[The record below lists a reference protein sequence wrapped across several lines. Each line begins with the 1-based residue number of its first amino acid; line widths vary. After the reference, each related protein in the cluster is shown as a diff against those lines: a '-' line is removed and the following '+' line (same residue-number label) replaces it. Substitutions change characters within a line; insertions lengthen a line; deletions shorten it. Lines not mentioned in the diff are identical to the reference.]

1 MSVFS
6 NKKKITENRLTS
18 TITAT
23 PENNV
28 KLTESYWNKSPT
40 NLGVRK
46 TNRFSKNSSGFFTA
60 ESKKKKKKKKEN
72 KFDKMTM
79 KELKSKANELNLS
92 DADVGKFG
100 KRTKRDTYID
110 AINKKEEN
118 SNTNVDNNN
127 EEIIV
132 TKNKKNGDKK
142 RDKKKNGIGGNFSV
156 PSFPDVSVRSGGAI
170 TTAKGGVALATA
182 YYVREMF
189 KWTTSAIRGLGESIM
204 YGLFGFVGLFA
215 FIRLY
220 DTYTK
225 RVEEY
230 ENFGNMNDDELKVK
244 IEELHEQLCY
254 WDGIQVFGRELRPFG
269 LELRPEC
276 RLIKAEYDRAI
287 EIREQREEQREEER
301 KIREEAD
308 SAYDNLKNELEAR
321 RRIRISEN
329 LRDKLLDDVR
339 FCKLMIQTAE
349 QKSNYKATEEDIIKL
364 SQDFN
369 KYQKLWK
376 IDVPVKHYISDT
388 KFIIRRKRLI
398 AGFGQQTNDVF
409 YTKYSSVLDL
419 KEKARLLGQ
428 AFIYCAELHVNKVI
442 AWMRIEK
449 ELNDEIESLNNDK
462 IKRIFQQQWVRTP
475 TGKAK
480 ERGIYADIQ
489 KLKVPPNMTYEKMMV
504 VSVNTINNSLEHL
517 NKKYIKKLP
526 DEIQEKFKIIENNMN
541 DFKCYRTFGM
551 MSSLKLIKAANEN
564 FKEMEN
570 NSKKLEN
577 LEKNTEEYELTL
589 ENLTT
594 SYEMYN
600 KYMNAHQI
608 LRNDNHSPEFIKQIC
623 DGNKLLFNKA
633 WKLADYIIN
642 EGIINEGKP
651 EQKNKKRPKES
662 IMNKVNKQLL
672 LTNNYEKSNEKK
684 VESESEESESEEE
697 GEKKEGENVPLK
709 KGQKISGY
717 KIGRDGQQK
726 VYTGTIVRI
735 HEKEKNKGKVVLKI
749 ESGDRITNVII
760 PGTAPD
766 KKQTKGKI
774 PKTKGKKKI
783 KKISQ

>member
-60 ESKKKKKKKKEN
+60 ESKKKKEKKTE
-72 KFDKMTM
+72 DGMTM
-79 KELKSKANELNLS
+79 KELKSKAKSLKLT

-100 KRTKRDTYID
+100 IRTKKETYIN
-110 AINKKEEN
+110 AINNINAINKKKEEN

-127 EEIIV
+127 DEIIV
-132 TKNKKNGDKK
+132 TKNKKNGYKK
-142 RDKKKNGIGGNFSV
+142 RDKKKNGIGGIFSV

-189 KWTTSAIRGLGESIM
+189 KWTTSAIIGLGESIM

-225 RVEEY
+225 RVEEC

-254 WDGIQVFGRELRPFG
+254 WDGIQAFG

-287 EIREQREEQREEER
+287 KIREEREEEREEER

-308 SAYDNLKNELEAR
+308 SAYDNLKNELESR

-329 LRDKLLDDVR
+329 LREKLLDDVR

-349 QKSNYKATEEDIIKL
+349 QQSNYKATEEDIIKL

-369 KYQKLWK
+369 KYQRLWK
-376 IDVPVKHYISDT
+376 IDVPVKHYLSDT
-388 KFIIRRKRLI
+388 EFVIKRKRLI

-442 AWMRIEK
+442 AWIAIEK
-449 ELNDEIESLNNDK
+449 ELRDEIASLDNSK
-462 IKRIFQQQWVRTP
+462 IKRNFQQQWLRTP

-480 ERGIYADIQ
+480 ERGIYAGIQ
-489 KLKVPPNMTYEKMMV
+489 KLKVPPDMTYEKMMG
-504 VSVNTINNSLEHL
+504 VSVDTINNSLEHL
-517 NKKYIKKLP
+517 NNKYITKLP

-577 LEKNTEEYELTL
+577 LEKNTDKYELTL
-589 ENLTT
+589 QNLTT

-600 KYMNAHQI
+600 KYTNAHQI

-623 DGNKLLFNKA
+623 DGNKLLFNEA
-633 WKLADYIIN
+633 WELADYIIN
-642 EGIINEGKP
+642 GGIINEGKP

-672 LTNNYEKSNEKK
+672 LTNNYEKSNDYEKSNEKK

-697 GEKKEGENVPLK
+697 SEKKEGGNVPLK

-735 HEKEKNKGKVVLKI
+735 HEREKNKGKVVLKI
-749 ESGDRITNVII
+749 ESGDRITNVI
-760 PGTAPD
+760 PD